1 MKPIAM
7 GEDTE
12 HRCHC
17 AHVVILQTKVG
28 IVQWMLGVLGVAL
41 VGTMLTL
48 AGQFIARRITY
59 TDPQTNASERL
70 FLDRI
75 NAPEPTH
82 HP

>member
-1 MKPIAM
+1 VKPIAM
-7 GEDTE
+7 DNDHT
-12 HRCHC
+12 CHC

-41 VGTMLTL
+41 VGTILTL
-48 AGQFIARRITY
+48 AGQFITRRLTY
-59 TDPQTNASERL
+59 ADPPMSASERL